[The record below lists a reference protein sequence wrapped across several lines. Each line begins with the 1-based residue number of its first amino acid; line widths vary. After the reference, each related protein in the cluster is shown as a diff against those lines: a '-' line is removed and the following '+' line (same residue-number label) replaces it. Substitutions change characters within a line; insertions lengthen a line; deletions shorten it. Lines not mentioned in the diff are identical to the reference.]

1 MAFMAAYNM
10 DAFREF
16 VFNSSFLKRYRIAP
30 ALLDKARSDD
40 VALLKIGL
48 SWIER
53 FVWGISSPLLRP
65 RKS

>member
-16 VFNSSFLKRYRIAP
+16 VYKSSFLKRYRIASS
-30 ALLDKARSDD
+30 LLDKARRDD
-40 VALLKIGL
+40 VELLKIGL
-48 SWIER
+48 AWIER
-53 FVWGISSPLLRP
+53 FVWGKPSALMRP